1 VAFQKKGK
9 LINRVDAA
17 IAEIDKQFLLDFT
30 IFKGA
35 SPRLTIQAKR
45 GMKVVKRGRTS
56 GDTQGVVR
64 DVNFSAVIPYPRMG
78 DIGFI
83 DQVLCSQYS
92 RPGDSGSI
100 VVDKETGKIVG
111 LHFAGSDEG
120 SVFNPIDAVM
130 KALKFRFI

>member
-1 VAFQKKGK
+1 
-9 LINRVDAA
+9 
-17 IAEIDKQFLLDFT
+17 
-30 IFKGA
+30 
-35 SPRLTIQAKR
+35 
-45 GMKVVKRGRTS
+45 
-56 GDTQGVVR
+56 
-64 DVNFSAVIPYPRMG
+64 MG